1 MAYIPCRHNHIVLA
15 IHPAHPAESSP
26 SSEQNQGRNFSC
38 PIPVASSSGTI
49 LQTLFSSTLHY
60 RDHYSPLGRCQEC
73 CERTEPQNMI
83 PTWHLTRLA
92 KRQSTTL
99 LVVVILVYGGNGS
112 CCCCWTRMLT
122 PVTYGNGGEGRDDE
136 EVAEEGDAR

>member
-49 LQTLFSSTLHY
+49 LQTLFCVLFYVALPRPLLATRSLPRMLREDRTTEHDTDMTLDSVGKTAEH
-60 RDHYSPLGRCQEC
+60 HSP
-73 CERTEPQNMI
+73 
-83 PTWHLTRLA
+83 
-92 KRQSTTL
+92 
-99 LVVVILVYGGNGS
+99 
-112 CCCCWTRMLT
+112 CCCYSCVWRQRLLLLLL
-122 PVTYGNGGEGRDDE
+122 NK
-136 EVAEEGDAR
+136 DADSSYIR